1 MPQDIQIKLSP
12 AAAALVSDATAS
24 RVLGAISTEMQKQ
37 SLLTI
42 GQASEKRMNFPGD
55 GPTTLQGLRHRTGHL
70 LRSLRATTTVSGDEV
85 RTAIGSNLRYF
96 GVHEFGF
103 QGTQQV
109 KAHTRKGPARVRLG
123 AGGVVNLAAA
133 TKLGLVKKGG
143 TLKKGVGI
151 LVGGGLINV
160 RAHERKANFPA
171 RMMIQKT
178 IAERQQEVETA
189 ISNAV
194 EKALTS
200 Q

>member
-24 RVLGAISTEMQKQ
+24 RVLEAIGTEMQRQ

-42 GQASEKRMNFPGD
+42 GRASEKRMNFPGD
-55 GPTTLQGLRHRTGHL
+55 GPTTLDGLRHRTGHL

-85 RTAIGSNLRYF
+85 RAAIGSNLKYF
-96 GVHEFGF
+96 GIHEFGF
-103 QGTQQV
+103 TGTQNV
-109 KAHTRKGPARVRLG
+109 KAYTRKGPARVRLG
-123 AGGVVNLAAA
+123 TGGVVNLLAA

-143 TLKKGVGI
+143 TIKKGVGI
-151 LVGGGLINV
+151 LIGGGLINV
-160 RAHERKANFPA
+160 KAHERKANFPA

>member
-1 MPQDIQIKLSP
+1 MPSDIQIKLNP
-12 AAAALVSDATAS
+12 AAAALVADAAPA
-24 RVLGAISTEMQKQ
+24 RVLTAIATEMQKQ

-42 GQASEKRMNFPGD
+42 GRASEKRMNFPGD
-55 GPTTLQGLRHRTGHL
+55 GPTTLEGLRHRTGHL
-70 LRSLRATTTVSGDEV
+70 LRSLRAVTTVGGDEV
-85 RTAIGSNLRYF
+85 RTSIGSNLKYF

-109 KAHTRKGPARVRLG
+109 KAYTRRGQARVRLG
-123 AGGVVNLAAA
+123 TGGVVNLLAA

-143 TLKKGVGI
+143 TLKKGIGI
-151 LVGGGLINV
+151 LVAGGLINV

-189 ISNAV
+189 ISAAV
-194 EKALTS
+194 EKALTTT
-200 Q
+200 